1 MTSAD
6 DSNKT
11 VLRERTVLRPKNE
24 QPKSTNRQDSSLV
37 SSESQ
42 GDNEK
47 TVVRDK
53 TIKIRNEDLTTQ
65 FDPTELTTAPTE
77 LDETE
82 LNDRSPTKI
91 DPSRPSLTGTASPGT
106 VTEPITQAETVLSNF
121 QQVNRSRITLDIG
134 SKLKDRFIMV
144 EELGRG
150 GMGVVFKARD
160 FRKEETHDNEPFVAI
175 KVLTKEFQENDL
187 LVIALQRETKK
198 AQKLA
203 HPNIITVFD
212 FDRDDNNVFMTMEY
226 LEGETLDAI
235 LKKHRDQPVDRKTA
249 LSIIEQ
255 MCRALTYA
263 HERGIVHSDLKPG
276 NVFVTKSNVVKVLD
290 FGIARAFMHP
300 EQPAENAGE
309 SDDVFDA
316 SDLQA
321 LTPVYASKEMLEGK
335 TPDPRDDIYGMA
347 VVACQLL
354 TGQHPFNRFSAKKA
368 HSIGLKPLFID
379 KLPRSL
385 RTALTHALEFDREKR
400 TPNATQFLQEL
411 KLRPRQRKSL
421 KRRLLETAVFSVVA
435 AVGIYAYTEYLIEK
449 KPELV
454 LEDTVSIINPDVRT
468 RVENLLEIAEVHTM
482 VNRLME
488 PPGSSAFY
496 AYQQVQELH
505 PENRTAHEGLRNIAN
520 HYEQKA
526 RDSLA
531 EGDQQ
536 RALQLAEKGLVAF
549 PDHQGLAEI
558 KRELVQPE

>member
-1 MTSAD
+1 MTSTE

-11 VLRERTVLRPKNE
+11 VLRERTIRRPNSE
-24 QPKSTNRQDSSLV
+24 QAKSTIPQDSSSLNNIPP
-37 SSESQ
+37 

-47 TVVRDK
+47 TVIRDK
-53 TIKIRNEDLTTQ
+53 TIKVSNEDLTTQ
-65 FDPTELTTAPTE
+65 FDPTEITDASTMLN
-77 LDETE
+77 ETE
-82 LNDRSPTKI
+82 LNELLPTKI
-91 DPSRPSLTGTASPGT
+91 DPSQIPVAATGQPHT
-106 VTEPITQAETVLSNF
+106 VTEAETILTNF
-121 QQVNRSRITLDIG
+121 QQVNRSKITLDIG
-134 SKLKDRFIMV
+134 SKLKNRFILV

-150 GMGVVFKARD
+150 GMGVVYKARD

-175 KVLTKEFQENDL
+175 KVLTREFQEKDI

-212 FDRDDNNVFMTMEY
+212 FDRDDDNVFMTMEY
-226 LEGETLDAI
+226 LEGETLDTL
-235 LKKHRDQPVDRKTA
+235 LKNNQDQPVDRKMA

-290 FGIARAFMHP
+290 FGIARAVMRP
-300 EQPAENAGE
+300 EQPADR
-309 SDDVFDA
+309 DDVFDA

-354 TGQHPFNRFSAKKA
+354 TGQHPFNRSSAKRA
-368 HSIGLKPLFID
+368 HSAGLKPLFID

-385 RTALTHALEFDREKR
+385 RMALTHALEFDREKR
-400 TPNATQFLQEL
+400 TPSATQFLQEL
-411 KLRPRQRKSL
+411 KLRPRRRKSL
-421 KRRLLETAVFSVVA
+421 KRRLLEASVFTVCA
-435 AVGIYAYTEYLIEK
+435 ALGIYAYTEYLIEK

-496 AYQQVQELH
+496 AYQQVRKLH
-505 PENRTAHEGLRNIAN
+505 PENRTAHEGLRNIAG

-526 RDSLA
+526 RQSLA

-549 PDHQGLAEI
+549 PSHQGLDEI
-558 KRELVQPE
+558 RRELVQPE